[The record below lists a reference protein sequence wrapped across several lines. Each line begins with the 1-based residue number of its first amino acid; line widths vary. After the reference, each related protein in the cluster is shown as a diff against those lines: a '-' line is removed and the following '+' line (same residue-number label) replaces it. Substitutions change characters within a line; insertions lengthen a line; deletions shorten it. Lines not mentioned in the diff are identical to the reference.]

1 MDAQG
6 IGEHQMFASAPGRKL
21 DGHGEAADS
30 TTGLRDQLNM
40 ISKTNS
46 QFLSSS
52 YGDEMYY
59 NVGESSEMDDLEDQE
74 VQVISK
80 RQQIARQAANLKADN
95 EAGSD
100 SNARLNL
107 QQPQG
112 QNHLSPDDIRIIIDD
127 EQVEHGEGSG
137 AAGRQRNAGNG
148 AAGESQGHAV
158 SSNGLQQQ
166 LQEKNEAQ
174 KLTKTANA
182 ANSHGFF
189 NYSEEEKKLLDERKL
204 FEGNS

>member
-1 MDAQG
+1 
-6 IGEHQMFASAPGRKL
+6 MFAGVPGRKL
-21 DGHGEAADS
+21 EGQGEAVDS

-80 RQQIARQAANLKADN
+80 RQQMARQAANLKADN

-100 SNARLNL
+100 ANARLNA

-127 EQVEHGEGSG
+127 EEAELGDGSG
-137 AAGRQRNAGNG
+137 AAGRQKNTGTG
-148 AAGESQGHAV
+148 AAGEGQGHAA
-158 SSNGLQQQ
+158 SGNGLQQQ
-166 LQEKNEAQ
+166 LQEKSEAQ